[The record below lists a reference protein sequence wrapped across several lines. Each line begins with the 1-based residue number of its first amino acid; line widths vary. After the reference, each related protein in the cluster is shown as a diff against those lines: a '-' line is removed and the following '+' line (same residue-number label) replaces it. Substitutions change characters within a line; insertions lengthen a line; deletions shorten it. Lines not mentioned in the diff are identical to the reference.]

1 MRANLLEFQE
11 FFPTE
16 AACRQYLTDLRWP
29 KGFVCPTCGDGSGAW
44 NTERGRGC
52 RHQASV
58 TAGTIFEGT
67 RTPLRTWLLA
77 VWEVTSHTYGAS
89 ALGVPRALGLP
100 SYKTAWA
107 WLHQRRR
114 AMVRPDR
121 DRLSGEVEV
130 DETYVGGEE
139 VGVRGRG
146 TNRKALVAV
155 AGELKPTKTQGKRI
169 GRVRL
174 RRVPDASEPS
184 GLGFVTS
191 VVEPGS
197 VVCTDGWPSYGQ
209 LATKGYDHRVTVV
222 SRAAV
227 PIETLL
233 PHVHHVASLLKRW
246 LLGTHQGAV
255 SREHLD
261 YYLDEF
267 TFRFNRRRSRSRGLL
282 FYRLLDQAVR
292 TDHVPT
298 VSLFRTNRGQ
308 RPRRLKPQDVG
319 AKLARL
325 SEGNNQI
332 T

>member
-1 MRANLLEFQE
+1 MIVAGKDYPSNLLEFQE

-29 KGFVCPTCGDGSGAW
+29 KGFVCPTCGAGSGAW
-44 NTERGRGC
+44 NTERGLLLCRGC

-89 ALGVPRALGLP
+89 TLGVQRALGLP

-107 WLHQRRR
+107 WLHKLRR

-155 AGELKPTKTQGKRI
+155 AVELKPTKTQGKRI

-184 GLGFVTS
+184 VLGFVTTTNQILTGDDGLNFVMSPLLMEGDIVKQKNQVKPACISS
-191 VVEPGS
+191 VGS
-197 VVCTDGWPSYGQ
+197 TDP
-209 LATKGYDHRVTVV
+209 R
-222 SRAAV
+222 SRRSQR
-227 PIETLL
+227 I
-233 PHVHHVASLLKRW
+233 S
-246 LLGTHQGAV
+246 AV
-255 SREHLD
+255 SRLKPGGGSSVCLD
-261 YYLDEF
+261 
-267 TFRFNRRRSRSRGLL
+267 G
-282 FYRLLDQAVR
+282 
-292 TDHVPT
+292 
-298 VSLFRTNRGQ
+298 VSDTAKGAGGCDGQ
-308 RPRRLKPQDVG
+308 RPARGLGVFTEHRIIKRLKG
-319 AKLARL
+319 
-325 SEGNNQI
+325 
-332 T
+332 